1 MHPTPIIFC
10 AGYMNVLG
18 AAGVKQVKSS
28 TSLCH
33 SKPNNWFAVYQ
44 KELALLLIWEV
55 ELVIHVNSG
64 FRIFNFL
71 LIEY

>member
-10 AGYMNVLG
+10 AGYLNVLR
-18 AAGVKQVKSS
+18 AAGVKKVKSS

-33 SKPNNWFAVYQ
+33 STPNNWFAVYQ

-55 ELVIHVNSG
+55 GLVIYVNSV
-64 FRIFNFL
+64 FRIFNFS
-71 LIEY
+71 LIEN